1 MSEINL
7 KKDLFLCPVCY
18 DSDLYDSN
26 GRPMLLDAK
35 DKELHFSVAASNLM
49 SEGAQI
55 FMIDR
60 IPDEYFPAKEANKG
74 ILHLREIES
83 PDGKLYIPLFISY
96 QAMISIFGDKIHIGV
111 ISFEDAKRL
120 CLEEEKI
127 EGIVVAP
134 GQINKIISKEV
145 LITI

>member
-35 DKELHFSVAASNLM
+35 DKELHYSVAASNLM

-55 FMIDR
+55 FLIDS

-83 PDGKLYIPLFISY
+83 SDGKSYIPLL
-96 QAMISIFGDKIHIGV
+96 V
-111 ISFEDAKRL
+111 IRR
-120 CLEEEKI
+120 
-127 EGIVVAP
+127 
-134 GQINKIISKEV
+134 
-145 LITI
+145 